1 MSRCNL
7 LLVCLVIPACL
18 LAWVT
23 RDLSDL
29 GRQFAAVVRQ
39 VDRRYIE
46 SVDEEQLFNAAMNGL
61 FASLDANSRYI
72 DAATYLDV
80 SDTLGQTSAGI
91 GVEIATTESPAG
103 VIVVAPVP
111 EGPACQAGVI
121 AGDRILAI
129 NGQSVGDL
137 SLQQVAEKLRGPEG
151 TRLRLEV
158 TTPPGTN
165 PRALT
170 ISRQPLAVASIR
182 GDRRLADGRWDW
194 WLEGEPGIA
203 MVRVARFGESTSTE
217 IAEVLATLHSET
229 PPSGLVLDLRG
240 NPGGLFEAAVAVC
253 DLFLN
258 EGTIVTTNDRRQRSA
273 HQTRQATQGD
283 LLNGAAI
290 IVLTDD
296 LTASSA
302 ELVAACLQDHG
313 RATVVGSRSYGQGS
327 VQSLLPLPNA
337 ATAIE
342 LTRSEYRRPSGA
354 AIDRRPAATAD
365 HSWGVI
371 PDAGYALT
379 PTREQLD
386 RWRAWRHDRDRPTAA
401 RGVFLQSATDADP
414 AATLPRHADPVLARG
429 LRAFAAVVPTREH

>member
-1 MSRCNL
+1 M
-7 LLVCLVIPACL
+7 
-18 LAWVT
+18 
-23 RDLSDL
+23 

-46 SVDEEQLFNAAMNGL
+46 SVDEGQLFNAAMNGL

-72 DAATYLDV
+72 DAATYLDA
-80 SDTLGQTSAGI
+80 SSTLGQTTAGI
-91 GVEIATTESPAG
+91 GVEIATAKSPTG
-103 VIVVAPVP
+103 VVVVAPVP
-111 EGPACQAGVI
+111 DGPAGQAGLV

-129 NGQSVGDL
+129 NGQPVGNL
-137 SLQQVAEKLRGPEG
+137 SLQQVAEKLRGPAG
-151 TRLRLEV
+151 TSLRLEV
-158 TTPPGTN
+158 ATPSGTN
-165 PRALT
+165 SRALT
-170 ISRQPLAVASIR
+170 ISRQPLSVASIQ

-203 MVRVARFGESTSTE
+203 LIRVTRFGERTSEE

-229 PPSGLVLDLRG
+229 SPSGLVLDLRG

-258 EGTIVTTNDRRQRSA
+258 EGTIVTTNDRRHSSA
-273 HQTRQATQGD
+273 RQTRQATPGD
-283 LLNGAAI
+283 LLNGAEI

-296 LTASSA
+296 LTASAA
-302 ELVAACLQDHG
+302 EIVAACLQDHG
-313 RATVVGSRSYGQGS
+313 RATIVGSRSYGKGS
-327 VQSLLPLPNA
+327 VQSLLPLPNS

-342 LTRSEYRRPSGA
+342 LTTSEYRRPSGTV
-354 AIDRRPAATAD
+354 IDRRPTATAD
-365 HSWGVI
+365 HPWGVI

-401 RGVFLQSATDADP
+401 RDAVLQSTSNADP

-429 LRAFAAVVPTREH
+429 LRAFSTVVSAREN